1 MVYLKDGSLL
11 MYTMRSL
18 TENNV
23 IIIIT
28 NNIIYCM
35 LNFPTMPKIFQLLNL
50 VIMRRIV
57 AKHLIYVYESG

>member
-28 NNIIYCM
+28 NNIYCM
-35 LNFPTMPKIFQLLNL
+35 LNFPTMLKIFQLLNL